1 MYWIRQINGRDWH
14 WWHVLVLFLPH
25 SRDLRGWRGRNSG
38 GDCVASRIRPHTV
51 LHIPVYV
58 LKYTWYPS
66 CCLPLSDR
74 NVKYRTDTP
83 VMNAFCFNTQFFY
96 PLDIQN
102 GSMER
107 VSAGPWLLAISFCG
121 TSYHHRAQ
129 IIVKT
134 SFCSNLESRVF
145 VLGTTHNN
153 TQQLH
158 LFLSQKPSVTSH
170 QSQALNDDLDDH
182 HGFVLVPPSPRALVC
197 PANRWRNESTWFNL
211 HLTSWIKL
219 SSITIVVLVA
229 LLFRVF
235 G

>member
-1 MYWIRQINGRDWH
+1 MYWIRQISGRDWH
-14 WWHVLVLFLPH
+14 WWHVLVLSLPH

-83 VMNAFCFNTQFFY
+83 VMNAFCFNTQFFI
-96 PLDIQN
+96 PLIFK
-102 GSMER
+102 M
-107 VSAGPWLLAISFCG
+107 VSWNELALAPGPWLHISFCG

-158 LFLSQKPSVTSH
+158 LFLSQKPSVTRH
-170 QSQALNDDLDDH
+170 QSPVTSTQRWPRRPSRFRSRPPPPPGPLFALRITGETKAHDSISILL
-182 HGFVLVPPSPRALVC
+182 HGLNYLQSP
-197 PANRWRNESTWFNL
+197 
-211 HLTSWIKL
+211 L
-219 SSITIVVLVA
+219 SY
-229 LLFRVF
+229 
-235 G
+235 